1 MKKNNTIYTII
12 VFRNKRRGNIILYHV
27 VWIIFLSTKIESKLR
42 MLNGHYKEPKL
53 LIYHQLIDDD
63 YYSGDSQ

>member
-1 MKKNNTIYTII
+1 MRKNNTIYTII

-53 LIYHQLIDDD
+53 LIYH
-63 YYSGDSQ
+63 